1 MVITEEVDIKPVI
14 LAPPSPPSNQENGV
28 EGERYVGK
36 LGSHFTKT
44 FFRRND
50 MNEIDILMD
59 ELLKDVEVSVAAE
72 PTVTQNL

>member
-36 LGSHFTKT
+36 LFGITLYKNL
-44 FFRRND
+44 FFAG
-50 MNEIDILMD
+50 MI
-59 ELLKDVEVSVAAE
+59 
-72 PTVTQNL
+72 